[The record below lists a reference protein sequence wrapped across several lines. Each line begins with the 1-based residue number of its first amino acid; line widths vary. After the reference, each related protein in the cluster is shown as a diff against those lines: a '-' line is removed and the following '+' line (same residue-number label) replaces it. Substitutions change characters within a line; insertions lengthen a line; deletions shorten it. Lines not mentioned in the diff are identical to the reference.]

1 MQQMSH
7 MTSPT
12 VTTVTPRQVPDT
24 LEALI
29 RSKYPFFLLG
39 NQGIGK
45 SDMVG
50 QTLARLG
57 MGMLDLRGATM
68 DPVDARGVPWV
79 ESLADGTRMT
89 RWARPE
95 IWPTQGAGC
104 IFLDEFNRSPLPVM
118 NALMNVLDVNNR
130 AIAGHKI
137 PDAWTVGAAGNNLSD
152 KGVNAMGPALR
163 DRFTFLQVVV
173 DNDDWTDWALMSG
186 KIEPVVVAF
195 LRLFPNLLS
204 AFDDKALVNPSP
216 RSWERASALIAQ
228 HNAPSVQHVLLAG
241 TVGEEA
247 AVKFAA
253 FEPVFKHMPSVDAI
267 LADPTRADVPGDDKP
282 GLRIALATALAF
294 RATEDNFS
302 QVITYLERMPGE
314 YGAYST
320 SAAIARDKDLQHT
333 REYMHY
339 AVKNNI
345 ADRYN

>member
-1 MQQMSH
+1 
-7 MTSPT
+7 MTTTQTPT
-12 VTTVTPRQVPDT
+12 VTTVTPRQVPDA

-29 RSKYPFFLLG
+29 KAGYPFFLLG

-50 QTLARLG
+50 QTLFRMSLD
-57 MGMLDLRGATM
+57 MLDLRGATM

-79 ESLADGTRMT
+79 EIMADGTRMT

-95 IWPTQGAGC
+95 IWPTLGAGC

-130 AIAGHKI
+130 AIAGHRI
-137 PDAWTVGAAGNNLSD
+137 PDAWTVGAAGNNLTD

-173 DNDDWTDWALMSG
+173 DNDDWTDWACSSG

-195 LRLFPNLLS
+195 LRMFPNLLS
-204 AFDDKALVNPSP
+204 APDDNKSLVTPSP
-216 RSWERASALIAQ
+216 RSWERASNLIAQ
-228 HNAPSVQHVLLAG
+228 RNAPSVQHILLAG

-253 FEPVFKHMPSVDAI
+253 FEPAFKQMPSVDAI

-294 RATEDNFS
+294 RATEDNLG
-302 QVITYLERMPGE
+302 QVITYLDRMPGE

-320 SAAIARDKDLQHT
+320 SAAIARDKGLQHT

-339 AVKNNI
+339 AAKNNI